1 MNSYNEDLKLS
12 ELLDWFSTHDKKLYE
27 KEFNEKFDELTE
39 LLTQIDRVD
48 IREFVDNKL
57 ADKME
62 LLIKFNN
69 DFFQGLG
76 SSEQIGLFYESGLHW
91 PGVWAR
97 NMFKLVPPFVK
108 QGVKIPENLKN
119 LYKESRYCFIFEQFN
134 AAVVLSRSIIELA
147 LKKKIGSQM
156 ESKFGTAGEV
166 LKEALKKK

>member
-76 SSEQIGLFYESGLHW
+76 SS
-91 PGVWAR
+91 
-97 NMFKLVPPFVK
+97 
-108 QGVKIPENLKN
+108 
-119 LYKESRYCFIFEQFN
+119 
-134 AAVVLSRSIIELA
+134 
-147 LKKKIGSQM
+147 
-156 ESKFGTAGEV
+156 
-166 LKEALKKK
+166 